1 MKKIFTALLM
11 VIAAAPMQAQIFNNP
26 TGISPTTGP
35 QSPRDVGIGTSQ
47 PRAGLHIVGGINTG
61 TTPSLVLQR
70 ADNPLTNQDN
80 RLTVGISSSNFTS
93 VATGGG
99 TCAFML
105 DNPYQI
111 SDMAFST
118 NRTAPQLIIK
128 PSGNIGINTVNPTH
142 KLQVHDGAL
151 MLSGAV
157 PGFGGPQLL
166 FTDDLNSHPNGRWGL
181 EYMTAGINNPSM
193 GGMNFW
199 QPWPNAGS
207 AGNYSW
213 FLKDDGKIGMGVT
226 DDNGDANYTANP
238 FAGSYRLYVHGGIL
252 TDKVKVAVYGSAQWA
267 DYVFAKD
274 YQLKPLSE
282 VESFVKTN
290 KHLPGV
296 PSAEELVK
304 TGGIDVQQMFAKHME
319 KIEELTLYI
328 IGLQKEI
335 ELLKKATP
343 ATGVN
348 NLSQTS
354 N

>member
-1 MKKIFTALLM
+1 MKKINIALLAMTM
-11 VIAAAPMQAQIFNNP
+11 VIGTKAQITNL
-26 TGISPTTGP
+26 GGGSIGP
-35 QSPRDVGIGTSQ
+35 NSSFSNANVGINNNA
-47 PRAGLHIVGGINTG
+47 PLLRLHIKTPATNDGIMVEQTG
-61 TTPSLVLQR
+61 TTIASLNLQ
-70 ADNPLTNQDN
+70 AN
-80 RLTVGISSSNFTS
+80 
-93 VATGGG
+93 TGHRW
-99 TCAFML
+99 AL
-105 DNPYQI
+105 
-111 SDMAFST
+111 FST
-118 NRTAPQLIIK
+118 GASNSEGANHFGIFDYSNGGYRMFINGNT
-128 PSGNIGINTVNPTH
+128 GNIGINTITPTH

-166 FTDDLNSHPNGRWGL
+166 FTDDLNSHPNGRWAL
-181 EYMTAGINNPSM
+181 EYMTAGANNPSM

-226 DDNGDANYTANP
+226 DDNGDPNYTANP
-238 FAGSYRLYVHGGIL
+238 FPGSYRLYVHGGIL

-282 VESFVKTN
+282 VEAFTKAN

-296 PSAEELVK
+296 PSAAEIVK
-304 TGGIDVQQMFAKHME
+304 TGGIDVSQMFAKQME

-328 IGLQKEI
+328 IAQQKEI
-335 ELLKKATP
+335 DQLKKGSSAVAASTI
-343 ATGVN
+343 
-348 NLSQTS
+348 SKTS